1 MDKNDEKVGGS
12 LKPLIKEIR
21 KSRKYYWK
29 LDSANRAIPHLVPED
44 NEMGYFQL
52 LVFSQFGDRFALY
65 WHAGSGARK
74 IIRKRQ
80 QLEELI
86 TANRERKF
94 DVNFD
99 EEQILPYLE
108 QDLAPRVR
116 LKSDKYLIIIYM
128 LRESGGL
135 FRKTFSISREA
146 PCQISLVEESEL
158 VESNARGLY

>member
-1 MDKNDEKVGGS
+1 
-12 LKPLIKEIR
+12 
-21 KSRKYYWK
+21 
-29 LDSANRAIPHLVPED
+29 
-44 NEMGYFQL
+44 MGYFQL

-116 LKSDKYLIIIYM
+116 LKSDKCLITIYM
-128 LRESGGL
+128 FQESGGL